1 MATVD
6 AELRE
11 AVERVRS
18 ALRTDDIAAYLDLLD
33 DRFVEEYPQSGE
45 RLVGRDAIERM
56 LSAMPAR
63 PQLEASPRITILGDR
78 VATEERVRYGN
89 DPWWILAVFEGS
101 DGRLTG
107 ERAYF
112 GQPFEPA
119 AWRRQWVVPIADDA
133 APPDEGGHQ
142 VVTRDVA
149 ERYIGAFADGDLDTL
164 AALRHPDWS
173 HDMPQSGERFA
184 SSADYVEAHRH
195 YPGGL
200 PRLQPMGVIG
210 AEDQWL
216 VGASVQPMRV
226 SGLGAHWLGE
236 TFLTYP
242 GGERWFSVLF
252 VDFQAGRARS
262 ERSYWCR
269 PFQPPSWRA
278 GLSERT

>member
-1 MATVD
+1 MDGV
-6 AELRE
+6 LQE
-11 AVERVRS
+11 AVEQARA
-18 ALRTDDIAAYLDLLD
+18 ALRTDDLDAYLDLLD

-45 RLVGRDAIERM
+45 RLVGRATIERM
-56 LSAMPAR
+56 LRSMPAR
-63 PQLEASPRITILGDR
+63 PQLEGSPRITMLGDR
-78 VATEERVRYGN
+78 VATEERAHYGE
-89 DPWWILAVFEGS
+89 DPWWILVVYEGTPH
-101 DGRLTG
+101 GRLAG

-119 AWRRQWVVPIADDA
+119 AWRRQWVVPIPDDA
-133 APPDEGGHQ
+133 APPDEGGHEN
-142 VVTRDVA
+142 VTREVA
-149 ERYIGAFADGDLDTL
+149 ERYIRAFAETDSDTL
-164 AALRHPDWS
+164 EALRHRDWS